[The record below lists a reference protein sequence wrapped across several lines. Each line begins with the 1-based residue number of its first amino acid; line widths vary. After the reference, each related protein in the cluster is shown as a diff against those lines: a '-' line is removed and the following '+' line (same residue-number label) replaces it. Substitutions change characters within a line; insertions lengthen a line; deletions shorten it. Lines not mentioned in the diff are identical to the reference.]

1 MKIIDKNIFIERK
14 GGSVPPLPYKEIK
27 EKILG
32 KNFNLNLIFCTPKLS
47 QELNQKYRS
56 KDYPTNILSF
66 PLSDDEGEIY
76 IQLSV
81 ARGGAKEHNMSYNE
95 FIHLLFI
102 HGCLHLLNHEHG
114 EEMEKL
120 EDKYMRMYYNV
131 ENSKKRSRN

>member
-14 GGSVPPLPYKEIK
+14 GRDIPNLPYKDIK

-32 KNFNLNLIFCTPKLS
+32 RNFNLNVIFCSPLLS
-47 QELNQKYRS
+47 QTLNNKYRG

-66 PLSDDEGEIY
+66 PLSETEGEIY

-81 ARGGAKEHNMSYNE
+81 ARGGAKAHNMSYNE

-114 EEMEKL
+114 SEMEKL
-120 EDKYMRMYYNV
+120 EDKYMKMYYNV
-131 ENSKKRSRN
+131 ETSKKGGRN